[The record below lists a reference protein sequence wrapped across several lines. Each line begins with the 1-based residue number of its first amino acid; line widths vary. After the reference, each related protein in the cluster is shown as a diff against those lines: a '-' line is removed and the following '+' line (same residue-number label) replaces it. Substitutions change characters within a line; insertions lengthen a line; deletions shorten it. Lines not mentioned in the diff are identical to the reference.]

1 MPHTYAY
8 RYTCASI
15 DIVSKMHAFFPW
27 RDFLSLA
34 GLIFVWLDFF
44 FLFGATFFFWRDCFF
59 FFWRDSFFLW
69 RDFFFLS
76 ATLFSLARLFNSWV
90 RASVP
95 RVIAGTGRCK

>member
-44 FLFGATFFFWRDCFF
+44 LFVWRDFLLLARLFF
-59 FFWRDSFFLW
+59 FFFLA
-69 RDFFFLS
+69 RLF
-76 ATLFSLARLFNSWV
+76 FSLARLFFS
-90 RASVP
+90 
-95 RVIAGTGRCK
+95 